1 MGESKP
7 KKESKSSQFKR
18 KKQKEKSI
26 IQAIEKNIPN
36 EGTTMLYQPYGITM
50 LKGDLSPMKVNMM
63 VELID
68 HFQDKMKEQLY
79 NKAHNYIQGDLF
91 SDGIIPPVK
100 ISFRDLEVRPDNYDE
115 LHRAAEE
122 LSTLTYE
129 TYTENEEGVTMRNI
143 LPLFSRI
150 SIPTKKIDSAIDNP
164 DEKYNYKHNKRRLGY
179 VEIVLNPEVGLQA
192 LTIDRSF
199 TRYIKEMTRNRR
211 CVYTGRLYMFISTFC
226 NLGKWIIDYQEF
238 RRLLGFTVAKE
249 VNGKMVEEIVQYP
262 NFSDVKRR
270 VLEPPMKELKELAET
285 GKVNCYY
292 EYEPI
297 YEGGK
302 KRGNPAKLHFRI
314 IKTDLGRALDSQTE
328 TVQDI
333 AEIKNFLENELGLSK
348 RDAKSLCCFLTNEN
362 KNGFRQKMME
372 VKAYVADPKHNVKKP
387 HVYAITALKN
397 WISDSIPVAEEV
409 KDEVKNAAASKAA
422 VATEATEDKT
432 VEVALSSEDKD
443 RWMKFLDYM
452 KEDVSQDE
460 YKTWFIYLQL
470 LKVEEN
476 AITIGVPTKF
486 FIDWLNGKFKEAF
499 YKNLGKVFQSQEEV
513 RYSVIG

>member
-7 KKESKSSQFKR
+7 KKESKSSLSKR

-68 HFQDKMKEQLY
+68 HFQDKMKEQLH
-79 NKAHNYIQGDLF
+79 NKAHHCVQGDLF
-91 SDGIIPPVK
+91 SGGVIPSVRIP
-100 ISFRDLEVRPDNYDE
+100 FRDLEVRPDNYNE
-115 LHRAAEE
+115 LNRAAEE

-129 TYTENEEGVTMRNI
+129 TYTENEDGVTMRNI

-150 SIPTKKIDSAIDNP
+150 SIPTKKVESDTDNP
-164 DEKYNYKHNKRRLGY
+164 NEKYNYKHNKRRLGY

-192 LTIDRSF
+192 LTIDKSF

-249 VNGKMVEEIVQYP
+249 VNGKMVDEIVQYP

-328 TVQDI
+328 TVKDI
-333 AEIKNFLENELGLSK
+333 AEIKNFLECELGISK

-362 KNGFRQKMME
+362 KNAFRQKMME
-372 VKAYVADPKHNVKKP
+372 VKAYVANPKHDVKKP

-397 WISDSIPVAEEV
+397 WISDSIPVAEEI
-409 KDEVKNAAASKAA
+409 KDDVKNPTTINAE
-422 VATEATEDKT
+422 VVTEATVDNT
-432 VEVALSSEDKD
+432 VEVSLSSEDTD
-443 RWMKFLDYM
+443 RWMQFLDYM

-460 YKTWFIYLQL
+460 YNTWFIYLQL

-499 YKNLGKVFQSQEEV
+499 YQNLGKVFESQEEV
-513 RYSVIG
+513 KYSILG